1 MITLTELVTLT
12 AIPCLCI
19 GYMVFDT
26 IVFFR
31 LERKFDSLREDK
43 RLMREELDSLRARL
57 KKIEIESKEAEA

>member
-1 MITLTELVTLT
+1 MITLTELITLT

-31 LERKFDSLREDK
+31 LERKLDSLREDK
-43 RLMREELDSLRARL
+43 RLMREELDSLRTRL
-57 KKIEIESKEAEA
+57 KKIESKEAEA